1 MLPPGNVS
9 DHAIMLLQEFQ
20 TARQLPPKLVQT
32 IRPTCK
38 PLDHDE
44 LKTNFDGAMFE
55 DSQEASIGAVV
66 RNSHGEVLMPLAKK
80 IPKPSLVFLLETLA
94 SRRAML
100 FVHELSFCRS
110 SFEGDSEI
118 LINAL
123 QLQNS
128 L

>member
-1 MLPPGNVS
+1 MLPPSNVF

-20 TARQLPPKLVQT
+20 TARQLPSKPIRT

-38 PLDHDE
+38 PPDHDE
-44 LKTNFDGAMFE
+44 LKTNFDGVMFE
-55 DSQEASIGAVV
+55 DSQETGIGVVV
-66 RNSHGEVLMPLAKK
+66 RNSHGEVMMPLAEK

-100 FVHELSFCRS
+100 FVHELGFCRS
-110 SFEGDSEI
+110 NFEGDSEI